1 MEFEIVDG
9 VVKYCGLSLFQTI
22 KGAYAGNVLA
32 SEEEKEEILASYVSL
47 DKLAQIRQHIIE
59 ILQPVLKS
67 IYSGPFGV
75 DMMIYADD
83 ERRLQINPCVE
94 LNLRRTMGHVAL
106 SLGASEKRPDI
117 LCRLVLMVTNIACG
131 FYQACLLN
139 LLLIIKSTI
148 ILYKQLKT

>member
-1 MEFEIVDG
+1 MEFEMVDG

-22 KGAYAGNVLA
+22 KGAYAGNILA

-47 DKLAQIRQHIIE
+47 DQLAQIRQHIIE
-59 ILQPVLKS
+59 TLQPVLKS

-106 SLGASEKRPDI
+106 SLGVSEKTAGHIMQVGFDGNKH
-117 LCRLVLMVTNIACG
+117 RLRVLPGLPSESAP
-131 FYQACLLN
+131 YH
-139 LLLIIKSTI
+139 
-148 ILYKQLKT
+148 